1 MKDNI
6 MELKILE
13 HSDFGEIR
21 TQVDDNG
28 KIMFCGLDIANVLG
42 YSNSRKALIDHC
54 REDGVTFRYV
64 IDNLGRQQ
72 EMKFISEG
80 NVYRLIVKSKLP
92 SAEAFETWVFDEVL
106 PSLRKYGMYAT
117 DEVLADDEKLLE
129 TANLLKNEKLR
140 TELLENEK
148 IALGYII
155 DKQNTIIEN
164 SDAIIELKDG
174 IIENNEIIIEQ
185 KETIIEL
192 QQPFVDYVEYILN
205 GNLDMTPTQIAA
217 DYDISATKL
226 NKILHLAGLQ
236 RKVNGQWILYKKFM
250 DEGYTNTV
258 TGRNPRNNRTY
269 VQTLWTQK
277 GRLLIHAILTDAGHY
292 PNSKGVM

>member
-13 HSDFGEIR
+13 HSDFGQVR
-21 TQVDDNG
+21 TLPDENG
-28 KIMFCGLDIANVLG
+28 KMLFCGSDVAKILG
-42 YSNSRKALIDHC
+42 YAKPRNAINRHC
-54 REDGVTFRYV
+54 KYAAPKQGV
-64 IDNLGRQQ
+64 IDKMGREQN
-72 EMKFISEG
+72 MLFITEG
-80 NVYRLIVKSKLP
+80 DLYRLIVNSKLP
-92 SAEAFETWVFDEVL
+92 SAEAFEKWVFDEVL

-277 GRLLIHAILTDAGHY
+277 GRLLIHEILVNAGHY
-292 PNSKGVM
+292 PNSKGVF

>member
-21 TQVDDNG
+21 TQVDDKGNILFAG
-28 KIMFCGLDIANVLG
+28 SDVAKVLDYSKPANAVT
-42 YSNSRKALIDHC
+42 NHC
-54 REDGVTFRYV
+54 KGVTVLMTPTNGGVQKIKY
-64 IDNLGRQQ
+64 IT
-72 EMKFISEG
+72 EG
-80 NVYRLIVKSKLP
+80 DLYRLIINSKLP
-92 SAEAFETWVFDEVL
+92 SAEIFEKWVFDEVL

-174 IIENNEIIIEQ
+174 IIENNEILIEQ

-205 GNLDMTPTQIAA
+205 GNPDMTPTQIAA

-277 GRLLIHAILTDAGHY
+277 GRLLIHEILVNAGHY
-292 PNSKGVM
+292 PNSKGVF